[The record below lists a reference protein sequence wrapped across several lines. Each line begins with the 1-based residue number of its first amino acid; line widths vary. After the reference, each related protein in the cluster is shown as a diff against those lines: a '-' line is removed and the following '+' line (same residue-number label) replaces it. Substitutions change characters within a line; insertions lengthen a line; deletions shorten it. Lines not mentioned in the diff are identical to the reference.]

1 MGDGETDVGST
12 VLENLHGELRERCGL
27 DRQKV
32 SAHKVVIIEFDC
44 ADW

>member
-1 MGDGETDVGST
+1 MGDGETSVGST
-12 VLENLHGELRERCGL
+12 GLENLHGQLPERYGL

-44 ADW
+44 AKW